1 VITAV
6 QGEIIV
12 GLVRRHGRMLRG
24 ESLKTLRQINA
35 LVRGRE
41 ANIPDSF
48 LLPFSAA
55 LKKVVES
62 GSFDKST
69 LPASVGALFRINT
82 RCEAANLASLD
93 KFASNVRS
101 KFGGKTEDAVLAG
114 DAAAL
119 SGLYEDMGAFGA
131 SHWAALLD
139 DATYAAD
146 SRHRRLGFPQEDW
159 SEPVKI
165 GDNLWRK
172 PKPPLMIT
180 LLAAHLGNP
189 GAPPTPSIWP
199 HLALSLLVWND
210 RIPLQSILEFA
221 GSLDLAEDVNR
232 GLAITAHVFPELQEW
247 ADVDELSIPGWE
259 KKLAIP
265 IAARRIML
273 GERD

>member
-1 VITAV
+1 MITAV
-6 QGEIIV
+6 QGDIIV
-12 GLVRRHGRMLRG
+12 GLVRRHAEMLRG
-24 ESLKTLRQINA
+24 RSFKTLRQLNA
-35 LVRGRE
+35 LIRGRE

-62 GSFDKST
+62 GSFDKAM
-69 LPASVGALFRINT
+69 LPASVGALFRINAKF
-82 RCEAANLASLD
+82 EAANLASLD
-93 KFASNVRS
+93 KFASDVRS

-119 SGLYEDMGAFGA
+119 AGLYEDMGAFGA

-139 DATYAAD
+139 DGTYAAQ
-146 SRHRRLGFPQEDW
+146 SRPRRIGLPQEDW

-165 GDNLWRK
+165 GKNLWRR
-172 PKPPLMIT
+172 PRPPLLIT

-189 GAPPTPSIWP
+189 SAPPTPSIWP

-210 RIPLQSILEFA
+210 QVPVQSILEFA
-221 GSLDLAEDVNR
+221 GALDLAEDVQR
-232 GLAITAHVFPELQEW
+232 GLAITAHVFPELREW
-247 ADVDELSIPGWE
+247 AGVDELSIPGWE

-265 IAARRIML
+265 IAARRLMM